1 MTGTP
6 DIHPQNLSLCFSRV
20 ATFYP
25 KVETRLSSA
34 GLSSLWLQRGVGGR
48 RPIGVT
54 DVTVDQNLSSRINLM
69 RILLISGI
77 VFVHVPHDA
86 QTSPFLG
93 LYGFFDWLR
102 VFLGDALFRIGVPC
116 LSAISG
122 YLLFRRGM
130 SEFNYPATIRSKSK
144 TVLLPFLLWN
154 GALFAAVLLIQ
165 LFDVGVGYFPDLWNA
180 SPREILSH
188 GTALEELPVNVPLYF
203 LRDLFVCILL
213 SPVLA
218 FLMRRFALPTLA
230 ILLIITAM
238 PDLTIFIVQKKSILF
253 SFSLG
258 IALALHRVD
267 VKALD
272 PYALPIMVLT
282 FTASAILATGLYFT
296 GPEFTFWLNMSRN
309 LLSVFGAL
317 GFWVSSSILIRSR
330 LGQRLA
336 ETGSLSFWIFC
347 AHYPLLVIMWMVWN
361 KGGPDFYPAFYIS
374 ATLSAF
380 VILIISN
387 AQTRKYL
394 PTVYSVL
401 TGSRSGKRKTA
412 TASPTKR
419 ASIIGPPTSETL
431 YSQRQR

>member
-1 MTGTP
+1 M
-6 DIHPQNLSLCFSRV
+6 
-20 ATFYP
+20 
-25 KVETRLSSA
+25 
-34 GLSSLWLQRGVGGR
+34 
-48 RPIGVT
+48 
-54 DVTVDQNLSSRINLM
+54 TVDQNLSSRINLM

-77 VFVHVPHDA
+77 VFVHVPHNA
-86 QTSPFLG
+86 ETSPFLG

-130 SEFNYPATIRSKSK
+130 SAFDYPATIRSKTK

-165 LFDVGVGYFPDLWNA
+165 LFEVGVGYFPDLWNA

-218 FLMRRFALPTLA
+218 FLMRRFALPTLV
-230 ILLIITAM
+230 ILLIVTAM
-238 PDLTIFIVQKKSILF
+238 PDLKIFIVQKKSILF

-272 PYALPIMVLT
+272 PYALPIMLLT
-282 FTASAILATGLYFT
+282 FAASAILATGLYFT

-309 LLSVFGAL
+309 LARGLRRARLLGVFIDLDPQPAWSEACRDRQSQL
-317 GFWVSSSILIRSR
+317 LDILR
-330 LGQRLA
+330 
-336 ETGSLSFWIFC
+336 
-347 AHYPLLVIMWMVWN
+347 P
-361 KGGPDFYPAFYIS
+361 
-374 ATLSAF
+374 LSAAGHHVDGLEQGRAGF
-380 VILIISN
+380 LSRFLHQRDALRLRHFGDQQCPDPQIPAGRLCRID
-387 AQTRKYL
+387 RK
-394 PTVYSVL
+394 P
-401 TGSRSGKRKTA
+401 
-412 TASPTKR
+412 
-419 ASIIGPPTSETL
+419 
-431 YSQRQR
+431 QRQRQGKGRIRGQTGFHDRPTHIRNTLFATTEVNQ